1 MVITASSTFPGGAF
15 GLLRKRTC
23 PTTEFDGVG
32 VVVLFG
38 RKKAKRRPEATMV
51 ATSKAIETM
60 CRGLCCL
67 AGGCGAV
74 GSRTAGGD
82 TWERWAM
89 TLAGVFVAEFG
100 NRRLPGLL
108 SAGAVKGVCPSF
120 ADGVNAESDEMIGGG
135 EDWNEKGVKDAGVI
149 PSGWEGCSGL

>member
-1 MVITASSTFPGGAF
+1 
-15 GLLRKRTC
+15 
-23 PTTEFDGVG
+23 
-32 VVVLFG
+32 
-38 RKKAKRRPEATMV
+38 
-51 ATSKAIETM
+51 
-60 CRGLCCL
+60 
-67 AGGCGAV
+67 
-74 GSRTAGGD
+74 
-82 TWERWAM
+82 M